1 MSKLKQ
7 LSKVYSYNVILNTI
21 KTKTKSLEYA
31 SKKDFNN
38 DIAKISYLIAIIK
51 NNAQSV
57 YNQMKKQ
64 QEINDKKLRMN
75 ESDKIIIREMNNQRV
90 SRPTRRRDL
99 SEFLDD

>member
-1 MSKLKQ
+1 
-7 LSKVYSYNVILNTI
+7 
-21 KTKTKSLEYA
+21 
-31 SKKDFNN
+31 
-38 DIAKISYLIAIIK
+38 
-51 NNAQSV
+51 
-57 YNQMKKQ
+57 MKKQ